1 MPNNLGIEIVNND
14 YQNKGRKM
22 KNADKKLLI
31 NCVKHTI
38 SWEEN
43 MDRAFTLKKI
53 KGLFN
58 ESTFKKVPTIY
69 YNRLNKL
76 LSNLEK

>member
-1 MPNNLGIEIVNND
+1 
-14 YQNKGRKM
+14 M
-22 KNADKKLLI
+22 KNVDKKLLI
-31 NCVKHTI
+31 DCVEQAI

-58 ESTFKKVPTIY
+58 ESIFKKVPTIY

>member
-1 MPNNLGIEIVNND
+1 
-14 YQNKGRKM
+14 M
-22 KNADKKLLI
+22 KNFDKKLLI
-31 NCVKHTI
+31 DCVEQAI

-58 ESTFKKVPTIY
+58 ESIYQKIPTNHYIK
-69 YNRLNKL
+69 LNKL
-76 LSNLEK
+76 LFNLEKQKQ